1 VTRAQSQ
8 RPQSVDNDR
17 FAFVVPEGA
26 AAIPVRL
33 KRVYCLSSEIA
44 DEDIAAE
51 PAKGERC
58 PRDD

>member
-17 FAFVVPEGA
+17 FAFVVAEGA

-51 PAKGERC
+51 PA
-58 PRDD
+58 